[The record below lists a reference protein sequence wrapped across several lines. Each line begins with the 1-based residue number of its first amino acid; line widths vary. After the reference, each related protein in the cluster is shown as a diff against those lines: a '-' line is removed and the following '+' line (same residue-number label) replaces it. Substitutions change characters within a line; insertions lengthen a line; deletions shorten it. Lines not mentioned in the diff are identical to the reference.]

1 MLASSRVQLGEQMQ
15 IHELTRK
22 KPVKEGIGGALASI
36 AGGIAMQAGKQ
47 AINKAVGTDVTSQAG
62 PAQSREQGFASMV
75 NSPAAKTLATSMQ
88 AAWAETVRN
97 FLANSRDSMGNPPT
111 SVKTITSPST
121 DALKTELRALVNKM
135 IGGQRAGFDYSNMA
149 NNISDPVTKAGSQ
162 EIISRINEYIESIFD
177 ATVQGVDP
185 KTMSNSWIKL
195 VGDGIL
201 PAQNVRAYDSRSG
214 SVITMSPGATK
225 LADSLRLDDGD
236 IVKIRQAISNPDG
249 ARVAT
254 AILDK
259 KIPATIASPLI
270 KQFGQ
275 QTKLTD
281 TELTSMLALAQDS
294 ANDAAFKEIFGLRA

>member
-1 MLASSRVQLGEQMQ
+1 MQ
-15 IHELTRK
+15 IHELTRPRK
-22 KPVKEGIGGALASI
+22 VNEALLGAVGAAL
-36 AGGIAMQAGKQ
+36 GGIAKQVGKQ
-47 AINKAVGTDVTSQAG
+47 AINKAVGGDVTSQDG
-62 PAQSREQGFASMV
+62 PAQSREQGFQSMV

-97 FLANSRDSMGNPPT
+97 FLANSKDSMGNPPA
-111 SVKTITSPST
+111 SVKTITTPST

-149 NNISDPVTKAGSQ
+149 NNISDPVAKAGSQ

-201 PAQNVRAYDSRSG
+201 PAQNVGAYDSRAG
-214 SVITMSPGATK
+214 SVITMSPAATK

-236 IVKIRQAISNPDG
+236 IVKIRQAIGNPGGDQ
-249 ARVAT
+249 VAT

-259 KIPATIASPLI
+259 KTPATTASPLI

-281 TELTSMLALAQDS
+281 TELTSLLGLAQNA

>member
-1 MLASSRVQLGEQMQ
+1 MQ
-15 IHELTRK
+15 IHELTRPRK
-22 KPVKEGIGGALASI
+22 VNEALLGAVGAAL
-36 AGGIAMQAGKQ
+36 GGIAKQVGKQ
-47 AINKAVGTDVTSQAG
+47 AINKAVGGDVTSQDG
-62 PAQSREQGFASMV
+62 PAQSREQGFQSMV

-97 FLANSRDSMGNPPT
+97 FLANSKDSMGNPPA
-111 SVKTITSPST
+111 SVKTITTPST

-149 NNISDPVTKAGSQ
+149 NNISDPVAKAGSQ

-201 PAQNVRAYDSRSG
+201 PAQNVGAYDSRAG
-214 SVITMSPGATK
+214 SVITMSPSATK

-236 IVKIRQAISNPDG
+236 IVKIRQAIGNPGGDQ
-249 ARVAT
+249 VAT

-259 KIPATIASPLI
+259 KTPATTASPLI

-281 TELTSMLALAQDS
+281 TELTSLLALAQNA

>member
-1 MLASSRVQLGEQMQ
+1 
-15 IHELTRK
+15 
-22 KPVKEGIGGALASI
+22 
-36 AGGIAMQAGKQ
+36 
-47 AINKAVGTDVTSQAG
+47 
-62 PAQSREQGFASMV
+62 
-75 NSPAAKTLATSMQ
+75 MQ

-97 FLANSRDSMGNPPT
+97 FLANAKDSMGNPPA
-111 SVKTITSPST
+111 SVKTISSPSIE
-121 DALKTELRALVNKM
+121 ALKTELRTLVNKM
-135 IGGQRAGFDYSNMA
+135 ISGSQSSAFDYSNMA
-149 NNISDPVTKAGSQ
+149 NNIGDPVAKAGIQ

-225 LADSLRLDDGD
+225 LADLLRLDDGD

-259 KIPATIASPLI
+259 KIPATTASPLI

-281 TELTSMLALAQDS
+281 TELGSMLALAQDA
-294 ANDAAFKEIFGLRA
+294 ANDASFKEIFGLRA